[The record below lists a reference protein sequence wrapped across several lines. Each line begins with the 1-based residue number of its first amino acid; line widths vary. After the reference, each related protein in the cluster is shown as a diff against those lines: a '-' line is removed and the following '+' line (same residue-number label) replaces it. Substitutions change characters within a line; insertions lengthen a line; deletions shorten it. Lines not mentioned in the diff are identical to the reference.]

1 MENSQ
6 PTEVELAILQV
17 LWDAG
22 ALTVR
27 QVHERLGRDETTRYT
42 TTLKQLQVMDEK
54 GLVSRDSSARS
65 HVYSAAVD
73 QDKTKRSMV
82 RGFIDRVMGGSTEKM
97 VLHAL
102 ESGEVEAEE
111 IAEIKRLIQRWGK
124 KR

>member
-1 MENSQ
+1 MESSQ
-6 PTEVELAILQV
+6 PTETELAILQV

-54 GLVSRDSSARS
+54 GLVKRDCSSRS
-65 HVYSAAVD
+65 HVYMAAID
-73 QDKTKRSMV
+73 QDKTTRSLV
-82 RGFIDRVMGGSTEKM
+82 RGFIDRVLGGSTEKM

-102 ESGEVEAEE
+102 ESGDVEAEE
-111 IAEIKRLIQRWGK
+111 IAEIKRLVNRWGK